1 MPILT
6 VIAGPNG
13 SGKSTFTRL
22 TDFEGRENLLDP
34 DALARSINAPNPR
47 DAAISA
53 ARLVSTRTRDYLLRG
68 TSFAVET
75 TLSGRGNMKLM
86 AEAHSRGYQIHLIFI
101 ALGTPEKCIAR
112 IRTRADRGEHF
123 VPDVEVRRRY
133 ARSLANLVE
142 AIRLADIAEV
152 FDNSG
157 DGHRA
162 ILVAR
167 EGVVTWR
174 TTRIPQWAGHLSIL
188 EQSQ

>member
-1 MPILT
+1 VPVLT

-13 SGKSTFTRL
+13 SGKSSFTRRM
-22 TDFEGRENLLDP
+22 DFEGRGNLLDP
-34 DALARSINAPNPR
+34 DALARNINAPNPR

-53 ARLVSTRTRDYLLRG
+53 ARLALTRTRDYLLHG

-86 AEAHSRGYQIHLIFI
+86 AEAHSCGYQIHLVFI
-101 ALGTPEKCIAR
+101 ALGSPEKCIAR
-112 IRTRADRGEHF
+112 IRTRAERGEHF

-133 ARSLANLVE
+133 ARSLANLIE

-167 EGVVTWR
+167 AGVIVWR
-174 TTRIPQWAGHLSIL
+174 AARMPRWAEVLSIL
-188 EQSQ
+188 EQNQ